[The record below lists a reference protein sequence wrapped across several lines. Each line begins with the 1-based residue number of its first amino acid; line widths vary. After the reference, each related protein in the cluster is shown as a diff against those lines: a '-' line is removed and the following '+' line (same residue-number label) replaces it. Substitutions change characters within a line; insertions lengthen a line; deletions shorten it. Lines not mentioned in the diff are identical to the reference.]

1 MENLYEIT
9 FQSVLRIKAPDK
21 KAATEIAY
29 AVIQKTPNVVS
40 PFPIKILPLTEDG
53 NGVNWS
59 ASYD

>member
-9 FQSVLRIKAPDK
+9 FVSMLRVKAPDK
-21 KAATEIAY
+21 KTATEIAY

-53 NGVNWS
+53 NEIDWS
-59 ASYD
+59 AS